1 MDKLDE
7 VEAEKADNSEE
18 EVNKL
23 YFSSIAIFLGGKNIY
38 FELIYFWFFSFIF
51 VCIFFLQCI
60 VCESNKATMQTFPC
74 THQVVCRTCF
84 VRTIQTTVANRKLPL
99 R

>member
-23 YFSSIAIFLGGKNIY
+23 CFSSIAIFLGGKNIY

-51 VCIFFLQCI
+51 VCIFSSSVLS
-60 VCESNKATMQTFPC
+60 VKATRPQCKHFRALIKLSVAHVLFEQFKPLWRIENFP
-74 THQVVCRTCF
+74 
-84 VRTIQTTVANRKLPL
+84 
-99 R
+99 